1 MLRSIICISLMTLLP
16 AAALAA
22 EHAGSTPKPIEASTE
37 APSGMEMTDEI
48 ERVYATLGKDG
59 VQRAELTGGDYYFKP
74 KWLVLRL
81 NVPVEL
87 TVKKE
92 PGFVPHN
99 IVMDVPEAGMVFE
112 IDFDKAGE
120 VIMFT
125 PTLAGTYEF
134 YCNKKLLFFKSHRDR
149 GMEGIIEVVE

>member
-1 MLRSIICISLMTLLP
+1 MLRAIVCIALSAFLLS

-22 EHAGSTPKPIEASTE
+22 EHAGPGPRAIEASTE
-37 APSGMEMTDEI
+37 APPSTMADEV
-48 ERVYATLGKDG
+48 ERVYAVLGNDG

-74 KWLVLRL
+74 RWLVLKI

-99 IVMDVPEAGMVFE
+99 IVMDAPRAGMVF
-112 IDFDKAGE
+112 DVKFDKAGE

-125 PTLAGTYEF
+125 PTMTGTFEF
-134 YCNKKLLFFKSHRDR
+134 YCTKKLLFFKSHRAR
-149 GMEGIIEVVE
+149 GMEGIIEVVK